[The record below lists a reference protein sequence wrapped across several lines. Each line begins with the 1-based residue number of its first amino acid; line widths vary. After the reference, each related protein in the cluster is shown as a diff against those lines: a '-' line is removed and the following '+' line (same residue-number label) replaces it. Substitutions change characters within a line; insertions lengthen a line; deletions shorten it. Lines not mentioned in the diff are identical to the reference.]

1 MLHTIL
7 GAGGAIG
14 NNLLDLLTQNGEQVR
29 LVSRKYRPAE
39 NAESVEANVLDKSD
53 LAEALRGSGLVYLL
67 VGIDYSASSWEIHW
81 PVIMENVISVCAEQ
95 QIPLIF
101 FDNIYM
107 YGLVEGEITES
118 TPFQPN
124 SRKGKVRAN
133 IASMLL
139 DAVQSG
145 KIKALI
151 ARSADFYGPHSAQV
165 SFLHQLVLGRHMH
178 GKKAQW
184 MVNPNMPH
192 TFTYTP
198 DAAKALYILAK
209 DESAFGKT
217 WHLPSSTPSL
227 TGEELIQL
235 SAVVCNAPSGT
246 QVISKLMMR
255 VLGIFVPVLRES
267 IEMLYQYERPYHFNS
282 QAFQKKYGFNPTPYQ
297 KGIQETVD
305 FYRNNS

>member
-14 NNLLDLLTQNGEQVR
+14 NNLLDLITQNGEQVR

-165 SFLHQLVLGRHMH
+165 SFLHQLVIGRHMH

-235 SAVVCNAPSGT
+235 SAVVCDAPSGT

-255 VLGIFVPVLRES
+255 LLGIFVPVLRES

>member
-39 NAESVEANVLDKSD
+39 NTESLEANVLDKSD
-53 LAEALRGSGLVYLL
+53 LSEALRGSGVVYLL

-81 PVIMENVISVCAEQ
+81 PVIMENVISVCADQ

-165 SFLHQLVLGRHMH
+165 SFLHQLVIGRHMH

-184 MVNPNMPH
+184 MVNPKMPH

-235 SAVVCNAPSGT
+235 SAVVCNAPRGT

-255 VLGIFVPVLRES
+255 LLGIFVPVLRES

>member
-53 LAEALRGSGLVYLL
+53 LAEALRGSGVVYLL
-67 VGIDYSASSWEIHW
+67 VGIDYSGSSWEIHW
-81 PVIMENVISVCAEQ
+81 PVIMENVISVCADQ

-151 ARSADFYGPHSAQV
+151 ARSAEFYGPHSAQV
-165 SFLHQLVLGRHMH
+165 SFLHQLVIGRHMH

-184 MVNPNMPH
+184 MVNH
-192 TFTYTP
+192 SQ
-198 DAAKALYILAK
+198 KAIKDQLDLA
-209 DESAFGKT
+209 
-217 WHLPSSTPSL
+217 
-227 TGEELIQL
+227 
-235 SAVVCNAPSGT
+235 
-246 QVISKLMMR
+246 SKLIFQTADPKH
-255 VLGIFVPVLRES
+255 VLFLRDLPLQLAIRQGEKQS
-267 IEMLYQYERPYHFNS
+267 DKLLWRGLLETIIMLTIPHPINAMFYRSLLYQQSALMDEMQSKINEQSGRTMCVTHVN
-282 QAFQKKYGFNPTPYQ
+282 K
-297 KGIQETVD
+297 
-305 FYRNNS
+305 

>member
-39 NAESVEANVLDKSD
+39 NAESVVANVLDKSD
-53 LAEALRGSGLVYLL
+53 LAEALRGSGVVYLL

-81 PVIMENVISVCAEQ
+81 PVIMENVISVCADQ

-165 SFLHQLVLGRHMH
+165 SFLHQLVIGRHMH

-235 SAVVCNAPSGT
+235 SAVVCDAPSGT

-255 VLGIFVPVLRES
+255 LLGIFVPVLRES

>member
-39 NAESVEANVLDKSD
+39 NAESVVANVLDKSD
-53 LAEALRGSGLVYLL
+53 LAEALRGSGVVYLL

-81 PVIMENVISVCAEQ
+81 PVIMENVISVCADQ

-107 YGLVEGEITES
+107 YGLVEGEIAES

-165 SFLHQLVLGRHMH
+165 SFLHQLVIGRHMH

-184 MVNPNMPH
+184 MVNPNVPH

-235 SAVVCNAPSGT
+235 SAVVCDAPSGT

>member
-1 MLHTIL
+1 MLQTLL

-14 NNLLDLLTQNGEQVR
+14 NNLLDLITQNGEQVR

-165 SFLHQLVLGRHMH
+165 SFLHQLVIGRHMH

-235 SAVVCNAPSGT
+235 SAVVCDAPSGT

-255 VLGIFVPVLRES
+255 LLGIFVPVLRES

>member
-53 LAEALRGSGLVYLL
+53 LSEALRGSGVVYLL

-165 SFLHQLVLGRHMH
+165 SFLHQLVIGRHMH

>member
-53 LAEALRGSGLVYLL
+53 LSEALRGSGVVYLL

-165 SFLHQLVLGRHMH
+165 SFLHQLVIGRHMH

-235 SAVVCNAPSGT
+235 SAVVCDAPSGT

-255 VLGIFVPVLRES
+255 LLGIFVPVLRES

>member
-1 MLHTIL
+1 
-7 GAGGAIG
+7 
-14 NNLLDLLTQNGEQVR
+14 
-29 LVSRKYRPAE
+29 
-39 NAESVEANVLDKSD
+39 
-53 LAEALRGSGLVYLL
+53 
-67 VGIDYSASSWEIHW
+67 
-81 PVIMENVISVCAEQ
+81 MENVISVCAEQ

-165 SFLHQLVLGRHMH
+165 SFLHQLVIGRHMH

-235 SAVVCNAPSGT
+235 SAVVCDAPSGT

>member
-53 LAEALRGSGLVYLL
+53 LSEALRGSGVVYLL
-67 VGIDYSASSWEIHW
+67 IGIDYSASSWEIHW
-81 PVIMENVISVCAEQ
+81 PVIMENVISVCADQ

-165 SFLHQLVLGRHMH
+165 SFLHQLVIGRHMH

-235 SAVVCNAPSGT
+235 SAVVCDAPSGT

-305 FYRNNS
+305 FYKNNS

>member
-39 NAESVEANVLDKSD
+39 NAESVVANVLDKSD
-53 LAEALRGSGLVYLL
+53 LAEALRGSGVVYLL

-81 PVIMENVISVCAEQ
+81 PVIMENVISVCADQ

-107 YGLVEGEITES
+107 YGLVEGEIAES

-165 SFLHQLVLGRHMH
+165 SFLHQLVIGRHMH
-178 GKKAQW
+178 GKKSQW
-184 MVNPNMPH
+184 MANPNMPH

-235 SAVVCNAPSGT
+235 SAVVCDAPSGT

>member
-165 SFLHQLVLGRHMH
+165 SFLHQLVIGRHMH

-227 TGEELIQL
+227 TGEDLIQL

>member
-29 LVSRKYRPAE
+29 LVSRKHRPAE

-53 LAEALRGSGLVYLL
+53 LSEALRGSGVVYLL
-67 VGIDYSASSWEIHW
+67 VGIDYNASSWEIHW
-81 PVIMENVISVCAEQ
+81 PVIMENVISVCADQ

-145 KIKALI
+145 KINALI

-165 SFLHQLVLGRHMH
+165 SFLHQLVIGRHMQ

-217 WHLPSSTPSL
+217 WHLPSSTPSP

-235 SAVVCNAPSGT
+235 SSAVCNAPKGT
-246 QVISKLMMR
+246 QVISKWMLR
-255 VLGIFVPVLRES
+255 LLGIFIPVLRES
-267 IEMLYQYERPYHFNS
+267 VEMLYQYEMPYHFNS
-282 QAFQKKYGFNPTPYQ
+282 QAFQKKYGFNPMPYQ

-305 FYRNNS
+305 FYRENP

>member
-14 NNLLDLLTQNGEQVR
+14 NNLLDLLIQNGEQIR
-29 LVSRKYRPAE
+29 LVSRKHRIAE
-39 NAESVEANVLDKSD
+39 NAESIEANVLDKSA
-53 LAEALRGSGLVYLL
+53 LAAALRGSGVVYLL
-67 VGIDYSASSWEIHW
+67 VGIDYNASSWEYHW
-81 PVIMENVISVCAEQ
+81 PIIMENVIAVCADQ
-95 QIPLIF
+95 KIPLIF

-107 YGLVEGEITES
+107 YGLVEGEMTES
-118 TPFQPN
+118 TPFKPN

-139 DAVQSG
+139 DAIQAG
-145 KIKALI
+145 KINALI

-165 SFLHQLVLGRHMH
+165 SFLHQLVIGRHMH

-227 TGEELIQL
+227 TGEDLIQL

>member
-165 SFLHQLVLGRHMH
+165 SFLHQLVIGRHMH

-235 SAVVCNAPSGT
+235 SAVVCDAPSGT

>member
-39 NAESVEANVLDKSD
+39 NAESLKANVLDKSD
-53 LAEALRGSGLVYLL
+53 LAEALRGSGVVYLL

-165 SFLHQLVLGRHMH
+165 SFLHQLVIGRHMH

-217 WHLPSSTPSL
+217 WHLPSSTPSP
-227 TGEELIQL
+227 TGEDLIQL

-255 VLGIFVPVLRES
+255 LLGIFVPVLRES